1 MSTIVGLVGDTT
13 RVDPKQ
19 FEVDECVERIMKV
32 SEPYK
37 LANRAFHPE
46 DSIIDVSG
54 VKVGGNNL
62 TLIAGPCSV
71 ESKEQVIEIARS
83 IKKSGAHML
92 RGGAYKPRTS
102 PYSFQGMG
110 TQGLD
115 ILVAAKEE
123 TGLPI
128 VSELMGEKYIDEF
141 NDKVD
146 LVQIGARNMQNFD
159 LLKEVGRRIK
169 KPVLLKRGLSNTYEE
184 WIMSAEYIM
193 ANGNPNVILCE
204 RGIRTFETYTRNTL
218 DLQAIPVIKRLT
230 HLPIIIDPSH
240 AGGKWWLV
248 DPMAK
253 AAVVAGADGLMI
265 EVHNDPE
272 CALCDGPQSLK
283 PEKYDDLIQD
293 IKQIIKITDKTL

>member
-1 MSTIVGLVGDTT
+1 MIIVFKPRATENDVNRIIAKVERMGLKTHLSKGEMSTIVGLVGDTT

-46 DSIIDVSG
+46 DSVIDVSG

-146 LVQIGARNMQNFD
+146 LVQIGARNMQ
-159 LLKEVGRRIK
+159 
-169 KPVLLKRGLSNTYEE
+169 
-184 WIMSAEYIM
+184 
-193 ANGNPNVILCE
+193 
-204 RGIRTFETYTRNTL
+204 TL
-218 DLQAIPVIKRLT
+218 I
-230 HLPIIIDPSH
+230 
-240 AGGKWWLV
+240 
-248 DPMAK
+248 
-253 AAVVAGADGLMI
+253 
-265 EVHNDPE
+265 
-272 CALCDGPQSLK
+272 
-283 PEKYDDLIQD
+283 Y
-293 IKQIIKITDKTL
+293 

>member
-1 MSTIVGLVGDTT
+1 MYLSLRATENDVNRIIAKVERMGLKTHLSKGEMSTIVGLVGDTT

-102 PYSFQGMG
+102 
-110 TQGLD
+110 
-115 ILVAAKEE
+115 
-123 TGLPI
+123 
-128 VSELMGEKYIDEF
+128 
-141 NDKVD
+141 
-146 LVQIGARNMQNFD
+146 
-159 LLKEVGRRIK
+159 
-169 KPVLLKRGLSNTYEE
+169 
-184 WIMSAEYIM
+184 
-193 ANGNPNVILCE
+193 
-204 RGIRTFETYTRNTL
+204 
-218 DLQAIPVIKRLT
+218 LT
-230 HLPIIIDPSH
+230 HS
-240 AGGKWWLV
+240 KVW
-248 DPMAK
+248 
-253 AAVVAGADGLMI
+253 
-265 EVHNDPE
+265 VH
-272 CALCDGPQSLK
+272 K
-283 PEKYDDLIQD
+283 V
-293 IKQIIKITDKTL
+293 

>member
-1 MSTIVGLVGDTT
+1 MIIVFKPRATENDVNRIIAKVERMGLKTHLSKGEMSTIVGLVGDTT

-71 ESKEQVIEIARS
+71 ESKEQVIEIAHS

-146 LVQIGARNMQNFD
+146 LVQIGAD
-159 LLKEVGRRIK
+159 
-169 KPVLLKRGLSNTYEE
+169 
-184 WIMSAEYIM
+184 
-193 ANGNPNVILCE
+193 PNRCQK
-204 RGIRTFETYTRNTL
+204 Y
-218 DLQAIPVIKRLT
+218 
-230 HLPIIIDPSH
+230 
-240 AGGKWWLV
+240 
-248 DPMAK
+248 AK
-253 AAVVAGADGLMI
+253 L
-265 EVHNDPE
+265 
-272 CALCDGPQSLK
+272 
-283 PEKYDDLIQD
+283 
-293 IKQIIKITDKTL
+293 

>member
-1 MSTIVGLVGDTT
+1 MAKGLLCYIGGNKMIIVFKPRATENDVNRIIAKVERMGLKTHLSKGEMSTIVGLIGDTT

-83 IKKSGAHML
+83 IKKSGAHTCTRWSL
-92 RGGAYKPRTS
+92 KPRTS

-123 TGLPI
+123 TVFL
-128 VSELMGEKYIDEF
+128 SF
-141 NDKVD
+141 
-146 LVQIGARNMQNFD
+146 QN
-159 LLKEVGRRIK
+159 
-169 KPVLLKRGLSNTYEE
+169 
-184 WIMSAEYIM
+184 
-193 ANGNPNVILCE
+193 
-204 RGIRTFETYTRNTL
+204 
-218 DLQAIPVIKRLT
+218 
-230 HLPIIIDPSH
+230 
-240 AGGKWWLV
+240 
-248 DPMAK
+248 
-253 AAVVAGADGLMI
+253 
-265 EVHNDPE
+265 
-272 CALCDGPQSLK
+272 
-283 PEKYDDLIQD
+283 
-293 IKQIIKITDKTL
+293 